1 MSSPGLK
8 IVFLQKLVV
17 VLFKIKL
24 IFLTNS
30 SCENFEFEK
39 TIHHCK
45 VGWEWHDIRKE
56 FYENFTLTKNV
67 FEFFPRRRAQISLRA
82 EKANEKLKDYS
93 FSSLE
98 STGYSLYLFF
108 GGEEIVAGS
117 SLISDL
123 SEHRTVFE
131 LNKWQRISNE
141 FEVEKDEGLPTTENL
156 LKFDFQMKFTYASN
170 VPKQMKNPYL
180 AISRL
185 QKYYKFSRGFGDNGE
200 RVYDIVFFNFTKNNT
215 DYLVEV
221 DGEPVDLK
229 DLKHW
234 TNLNFPG
241 VVKHRI
247 KDLAVSKLNDSYM
260 LLTFNIKSKEEHFEN
275 SAICLTMKY
284 YHDVHNNAQNTFGIV
299 SQARD
304 AEDKKVFNKL
314 LEYCSF
320 RTNANDVKQK
330 NWLDLRYCISKQFF
344 KHNLIYLVST
354 LDEGSQLSLFPDL
367 TAAIADLRIERK
379 TENLNDF
386 LYAWSTGTFDP
397 HDEWYTT
404 PVVDNFGLRR
414 VEGTNQTY
422 LELINDQNS
431 KIDVYYL
438 VSNSFGLTNNM
449 RLTFNINNNHS
460 EAATLKIY
468 LVEDTEKRRLIGRI
482 DLNQVSEEKYSYS
495 FNLTDSVYES
505 NRAFSAIDMDE
516 EYVDRFE
523 RLANREKNRDKGEL
537 EKDKDKEE
545 AEKEGTTEDKTEPE
559 TEAPNP
565 EPKPDPGKP
574 TPDEMR
580 PQRAFAKLI
589 FEFTLKHFLEENDSP
604 EKLTLYNVNLM
615 DPCYQNIDQCKLGK
629 CISDAVDK
637 WHCQCDGEFL
647 CSGLF
652 Y

>member
-1 MSSPGLK
+1 M
-8 IVFLQKLVV
+8 
-17 VLFKIKL
+17 
-24 IFLTNS
+24 
-30 SCENFEFEK
+30 
-39 TIHHCK
+39 
-45 VGWEWHDIRKE
+45 RKE

-67 FEFFPRRRAQISLRA
+67 FEFFPNRRASISLSQD
-82 EKANEKLKDYS
+82 KANDKLKDYS
-93 FSSLE
+93 FNSLA
-98 STGYSLYLFF
+98 STGYSFYVFF
-108 GGEEIVAGS
+108 GGEEIVSGS
-117 SLISDL
+117 CFVKDL
-123 SEHRTVFE
+123 GEHRSQFE
-131 LNKWQRISNE
+131 LNKWQKISNE
-141 FEVEKDEGLPTTENL
+141 YEVDKDDALPTPENL
-156 LKFDFQMKFTYASN
+156 LKFDFKMEFNQATFD
-170 VPKQMKNPYL
+170 PRQEKNPYL

-200 RVYDIVFFNFTKNNT
+200 PVYDVVFFNFTKNNT

-221 DGEPVDLK
+221 DDAPIDLT

-260 LLTFNIKSKEEHFEN
+260 MLKFNIKSKEEHFEN
-275 SAICLTMKY
+275 SAICLSWKY

-299 SQARD
+299 SQERD
-304 AEDKKVFNKL
+304 AVDKKVFNKL

-330 NWLDLRYCISKQFF
+330 NWLDLRFCFSKQFF

-354 LDEGSQLSLFPDL
+354 LEEASQLSLFPDL
-367 TAAIADLRIERK
+367 TTAIGDFRIERK
-379 TENLNDF
+379 TENLNHF

-404 PVVDNFGLRR
+404 PVLDNFGLRR

-438 VSNSFGLTNNM
+438 VSNSFGLTNDM
-449 RLTFNINNNHS
+449 KLTFNINNNHS

-495 FNLTDSVYES
+495 FNLTDSIYES

-516 EYVDRFE
+516 EYTDPFQRV
-523 RLANREKNRDKGEL
+523 ANREKDPGKGEP
-537 EKDKDKEE
+537 DTGNGKEPP
-545 AEKEGTTEDKTEPE
+545 GGSDDGSTEP
-559 TEAPNP
+559 PNGSTP
-565 EPKPDPGKP
+565 DEPKPDEPSPSEPSPSEP
-574 TPDEMR
+574 TPKPDQPGDQPVKPKREY
-580 PQRAFAKLI
+580 AKLI

-629 CISDAVDK
+629 CMSDAVNK
-637 WHCQCDGEFL
+637 WHCHCDGKLDF
-647 CSGLF
+647 
-652 Y
+652 

>member
-1 MSSPGLK
+1 M
-8 IVFLQKLVV
+8 
-17 VLFKIKL
+17 
-24 IFLTNS
+24 
-30 SCENFEFEK
+30 
-39 TIHHCK
+39 
-45 VGWEWHDIRKE
+45 
-56 FYENFTLTKNV
+56 
-67 FEFFPRRRAQISLRA
+67 FEFFPEQKAQISLQA
-82 EKANEKLKDYS
+82 EKIKEKLKDYS
-93 FSSLE
+93 FASLE

-108 GGEEIVAGS
+108 SGDKIVEGS

-123 SEHRTVFE
+123 SEHRTIFE
-131 LNKWQRISNE
+131 LNTWQKISNE
-141 FEVEKDEGLPTTENL
+141 YPVEKEDGVPTTKNL
-156 LKFDFQMKFTYASN
+156 LKFDFQMEFNYATID
-170 VPKQMKNPYL
+170 PAKMKPPYL

-185 QKYYKFSRGFGDNGE
+185 QKYYKFSRGYGDDGE
-200 RVYDIVFFNFTKNNT
+200 PLYDVVFFNFTKNNT
-215 DYLVEV
+215 DYLVQV
-221 DGEPVDLK
+221 DNEPVDLK

-241 VVKHRI
+241 VVKERI

-260 LLTFNIKSKEEHFEN
+260 LLTFNIRAKEEHFEN
-275 SAICLTMKY
+275 SAICLSMKY
-284 YHDVHNNAQNTFGIV
+284 YHDVHNNAQNTFAIV
-299 SQARD
+299 SQPRKA
-304 AEDKKVFNKL
+304 ADKQVFNKL

-330 NWLDLRYCISKQFF
+330 NWLDLRYCISKQFLT
-344 KHNLIYLVST
+344 HNLVYLVAT

-367 TAAIADLRIERK
+367 TAAIADPRIERK

-404 PVVDNFGLRR
+404 PVVDNFRLRR

-438 VSNSFGLTNNM
+438 VSNSFGLTNDM
-449 RLTFNINNNHS
+449 RLTFNLNNNHS
-460 EAATLKIY
+460 DAAELKIY
-468 LVEDTEKRRLIGRI
+468 LVEETEKRRLIGRI
-482 DLNQVSEEKYSYS
+482 DLNQVSEEKPSYS

-516 EYVDRFE
+516 EYIDRFE

-537 EKDKDKEE
+537 DKDKDKEE
-545 AEKEGTTEDKTEPE
+545 LDKTTTIADHKPDEPGTETPEPQPEPE
-559 TEAPNP
+559 
-565 EPKPDPGKP
+565 EPD
-574 TPDEMR
+574 DDIR
-580 PQRAFAKLI
+580 PPRTFAKLI

-615 DPCYQNIDQCKLGK
+615 DPCYKNIDQCKLGK

-647 CSGLF
+647 YSF
-652 Y
+652 